1 MFVELLLFCLEQQ
14 CQKCSFL
21 RGFFTSKKITSSS
34 LPTRTITS
42 RKYLAEQGMNI
53 PKVLQRIT
61 YFGYSPPFFLYST
74 SLKNATFPVFLPQKS
89 YWWLL
94 SLKSV
99 HSIPENM

>member
-1 MFVELLLFCLEQQ
+1 MLIF
-14 CQKCSFL
+14 K
-21 RGFFTSKKITSSS
+21 GFF
-34 LPTRTITS
+34 LPQKRSQVAPCETRTITS